1 MRKLWSG
8 NDGTYTI
15 SNPTYNAP
23 IVMIDD
29 AVFRSSFNQMLSG
42 GNGAVCWRNDTYK
55 HYISQVSASPDQT
68 IIIND
73 RSRSLRAMFCVLR
86 TTNNAIS
93 HQSRMALSTRTITQI
108 QDFQVRIG
116 DMLYPNT
123 QINIDCKGVETD
135 PPQLGRNDVAGR
147 GLGADQLGLNVSR
160 AYAEVAKIFGMLHNT
175 SAGGQFVT
183 TTGPIQR
190 LEGLTPYQV
199 RVQQQQLYLQCQL
212 EIQSN
217 DSTGS
222 GPSAAVLVPIQAPPT
237 PMIPIPSP
245 SPSIMSERQEISPPR
260 QPDSAH
266 SSRPA
271 TPGLSMKSPSMPII
285 NTQHK
290 TVQLTRSLSQLED
303 LRVADLRQELKQR
316 SLLVSGTKSQLI
328 ERLRNHHHQ
337 FQQEMSGKK
346 KIIVKFIAV
355 ILLIILKFAMAV

>member
-1 MRKLWSG
+1 
-8 NDGTYTI
+8 
-15 SNPTYNAP
+15 
-23 IVMIDD
+23 MIDSPKSGHSSPEPTD
-29 AVFRSSFNQMLSG
+29 CDNDSNASSTLSTGFQPTAQVQVPSPPDIAPLITATQTHTSVTIGGKTLKIPLSTQSFAPQQITTFTVAPQAFTTSIQRQPSSF
-42 GNGAVCWRNDTYK
+42 GASRNHRRAAKSNRPSKAQFKPKVIKFHEYK
-55 HYISQVSASPDQT
+55 GPP
-68 IIIND
+68 
-73 RSRSLRAMFCVLR
+73 
-86 TTNNAIS
+86 TTKSN
-93 HQSRMALSTRTITQI
+93 
-108 QDFQVRIG
+108 
-116 DMLYPNT
+116 
-123 QINIDCKGVETD
+123 
-135 PPQLGRNDVAGR
+135 
-147 GLGADQLGLNVSR
+147 
-160 AYAEVAKIFGMLHNT
+160 NT

-303 LRVADLRQELKQR
+303 LKVADLRQELKQR